1 MRLLNALCTKQTA
14 GTETHA
20 ACGCNAV
27 YVPRDVKPVV
37 LLARR
42 WTSWGLIELF
52 LTGYLP
58 TFEQDELGRAPAL
71 GGTKTRCA
79 ATARSALRLMACS
92 RYKCGMDGLR
102 HCAPGSGWLTI
113 VAASI
118 ALSPLL
124 AGCSSLSSS
133 SASSPAPE
141 PGVASASLSS
151 SPAAPSSSSASG
163 TSAGTVKQS
172 FVGFLKVFRDPEPDE
187 VDAPAKIGAA
197 QPQPGAP
204 FSSSASSSARN
215 QARGALFLRLRVLP
229 RPQVPR
235 PRRAPPPNLSS
246 SHSCIISRRSAIWSS
261 MRSARLRGSVRL
273 SRNLLPPRLL
283 PQPLP
288 TP

>member
-1 MRLLNALCTKQTA
+1 
-14 GTETHA
+14 
-20 ACGCNAV
+20 
-27 YVPRDVKPVV
+27 
-37 LLARR
+37 
-42 WTSWGLIELF
+42 
-52 LTGYLP
+52 
-58 TFEQDELGRAPAL
+58 
-71 GGTKTRCA
+71 
-79 ATARSALRLMACS
+79 MACS

-141 PGVASASLSS
+141 PGVASASPSS

-204 FSSSASSSARN
+204 FSSSASSSAPEPGAGGPLPSPSGSPAAPSSSSASGTSAKSLKQSLVYYLKAFRDLEPDEVGAPARIGAAQPQPTAASN
-215 QARGALFLRLRVLP
+215 SSRSRSQLLEPPGFSAAKTDCGAVTFKNARILSFKAVHIHSRQRSRPRGAGSL
-229 RPQVPR
+229 
-235 PRRAPPPNLSS
+235 ACGPPTASRTPCGSWSVNGSMS
-246 SHSCIISRRSAIWSS
+246 RTPCSCGRSAFEARSS
-261 MRSARLRGSVRL
+261 AS
-273 SRNLLPPRLL
+273 
-283 PQPLP
+283 
-288 TP
+288 

>member
-1 MRLLNALCTKQTA
+1 M
-14 GTETHA
+14 
-20 ACGCNAV
+20 
-27 YVPRDVKPVV
+27 
-37 LLARR
+37 AR
-42 WTSWGLIELF
+42 
-52 LTGYLP
+52 
-58 TFEQDELGRAPAL
+58 
-71 GGTKTRCA
+71 
-79 ATARSALRLMACS
+79 S

-141 PGVASASLSS
+141 PGVASASPSS

-172 FVGFLKVFRDPEPDE
+172 FVGFLKVFRDRSPMRSTRLRRSVRLSRSP
-187 VDAPAKIGAA
+187 VRAFLHRHHPR
-197 QPQPGAP
+197 P
-204 FSSSASSSARN
+204 RN
-215 QARGALFLRLRVLP
+215 QARGALFLRLRALP

-246 SHSCIISRRSAIWSS
+246 SHSCIISRRSAIWSP

>member
-1 MRLLNALCTKQTA
+1 
-14 GTETHA
+14 
-20 ACGCNAV
+20 
-27 YVPRDVKPVV
+27 
-37 LLARR
+37 
-42 WTSWGLIELF
+42 
-52 LTGYLP
+52 
-58 TFEQDELGRAPAL
+58 
-71 GGTKTRCA
+71 
-79 ATARSALRLMACS
+79 MACS

-141 PGVASASLSS
+141 PGVASASPSS

-204 FSSSASSSARN
+204 SSSSASSSAPEP
-215 QARGALFLRLRVLP
+215 GAGGPLP
-229 RPQVPR
+229 SPSGSPA
-235 PRRAPPPNLSS
+235 APSS
-246 SHSCIISRRSAIWSS
+246 SSASGT
-261 MRSARLRGSVRL
+261 SAESLKQSLVYYLKAFRDLEPDELGAPAKVGAAQ
-273 SRNLLPPRLL
+273 
-283 PQPLP
+283 PQPTAASTPPAAAPNSLNPPVSPRQRP
-288 TP
+288 TAEQ